1 MLLCEKER
9 LLDAF
14 GTFISNNAGGN
25 VVTMAELLER
35 ARAVAAECGAANDHP
50 LLQLVEDVCREGER
64 LAEEA
69 RKEQKDLLQQ
79 VIFFCIAGVFV
90 LLNFD

>member
-1 MLLCEKER
+1 M
-9 LLDAF
+9 A
-14 GTFISNNAGGN
+14 
-25 VVTMAELLER
+25 TMAELLEK
-35 ARAVAAECGAANDHP
+35 ARVAAAECGAASDHP

-79 VIFFCIAGVFV
+79 VNFWLLLLVIVFCEFHQ
-90 LLNFD
+90 LQYLNLFMIIILGNFILY